1 MKNLFLL
8 TFFLVQL
15 LTLDLYSKQSVQ
27 SIMLHNDGYKMFQEF
42 RPNDTILKNTI
53 REMDELAR
61 KNKNKVFSES
71 ASLLRTIQ
79 NKCKYYYDTNTAL
92 IEHFKK
98 KWSQPHY
105 AKMEE
110 EWKQTTFDRDR
121 KKVKDVYSL
130 TQGMLLAFN
139 DWNTARNSAVKKPT
153 NEEIVK
159 GIQAANEIL
168 KKTIDAVLAD
178 ESAIFEAISKELQII
193 KLSK

>member
-8 TFFLVQL
+8 TFFLIQF
-15 LTLDLYSKQSVQ
+15 LTFDLYSNQSVQ

-42 RPNDTILKNTI
+42 RPNDTIFKNTI

-61 KNKNKVFSES
+61 KNKSKAFSES
-71 ASLLRTIQ
+71 ASLLKIIQ
-79 NKCKYYYDTNTAL
+79 SKCKHYYDTNTAL

-98 KWSQPHY
+98 KWDQPHY

-139 DWNTARNSAVKKPT
+139 DWNGLRNKAVKMPT
-153 NEEIVK
+153 NEEIIK
-159 GIQAANEIL
+159 GISSANEIL

-178 ESAIFEAISKELQII
+178 EPAIFESISKELQII
-193 KLSK
+193 